1 MYLILHLSVGL
12 HLVVGMYR
20 LAVKWGPFD
29 GKNPRRNRVIMKR
42 VRDALTVI
50 YLVIGLF
57 TVYEYMKIGYEN
69 RAERLG
75 HSPHAGAV
83 IQQDADG
90 AGSTAGRGE
99 AR

>member
-1 MYLILHLSVGL
+1 VGL
-12 HLVVGMYR
+12 HLIVGMYR

-29 GKNPRRNRVIMKR
+29 GKNPRRNRVVMKR
-42 VRDALTVI
+42 VRDTLIVL
-50 YLVIGLF
+50 YMLIGLS
-57 TVYEYMKIGYEN
+57 TIYEYMKIGYEN

-83 IQQDADG
+83 IDKNADG
-90 AGSTAGRGE
+90 AGSIAEGGE